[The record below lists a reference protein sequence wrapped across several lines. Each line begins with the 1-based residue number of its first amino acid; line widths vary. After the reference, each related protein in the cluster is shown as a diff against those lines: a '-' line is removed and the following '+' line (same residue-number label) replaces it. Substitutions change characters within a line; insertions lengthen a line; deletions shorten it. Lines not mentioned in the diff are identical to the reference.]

1 MKKTNRFW
9 QLAILLLFASILFT
23 DTTKAQ
29 DSRDKRLI
37 DDAEKAKS
45 NFTAGNTQIQEIFD
59 KAYGYAILPNVGKGA
74 AGIGAAA
81 GSGIVYEKGKMVG
94 IVKMRQLTA
103 GLQIGGQ
110 SYREIIFFE
119 DKNALDRFK
128 SYSYEFSSETSA
140 VAMNDAN
147 DNGFEYNNGIIVFT
161 QKKTGLMYDASVGG
175 QKFDYNSF

>member
-9 QLAILLLFASILFT
+9 QASILLFFVCLLL
-23 DTTKAQ
+23 TTTSQAQ
-29 DSRDKRLI
+29 DSKDKRLI

-45 NFTAGNTQIQEIFD
+45 NFTNGNPKIQDIFD
-59 KAYGYAILPNVGKGA
+59 NAYGYAVLPNVGKGA

-81 GSGIVYEKGKMVG
+81 GSGIVYEKGKMIGV
-94 IVKMRQLTA
+94 VKMRQFTA

-128 SYSYEFSSETSA
+128 SYAYEFSSETSA
-140 VAMNDAN
+140 VAMNSAT

>member
-1 MKKTNRFW
+1 
-9 QLAILLLFASILFT
+9 
-23 DTTKAQ
+23 
-29 DSRDKRLI
+29 
-37 DDAEKAKS
+37 
-45 NFTAGNTQIQEIFD
+45 
-59 KAYGYAILPNVGKGA
+59 
-74 AGIGAAA
+74 
-81 GSGIVYEKGKMVG
+81 MVG
-94 IVKMRQLTA
+94 IVKMRQFTA

-147 DNGFEYNNGIIVFT
+147 DNGFEYSNGIIVFT

-175 QKFDYNSF
+175 QKFNYNSF